1 MRILWITLECI
12 YPPNT
17 GGRIG
22 VFKRLE
28 QLYSKGNE
36 IYLFYPYDS
45 DSDLQAERE
54 LKKYCKEVFAYKRK
68 KSFRTLLKLLRYPY
82 TIASRDIKEL
92 QRDIA
97 DCIEKNNIE
106 IINVDFPH
114 MCVNLFGIVKNY
126 AVPIVLNQ
134 HNIEWEFYRE
144 VAHSNKNILKKFLYF
159 TDSFRL
165 KRYEER
171 LSKKINF
178 SGITFVSDLDMQ
190 YYAQWI
196 GKKEKLRL
204 IPVGADIPSCGNEYT
219 KKSSEKII
227 IFAGKMSA
235 APNEDAVVWFVYK
248 ILPLV
253 LAEFPDLKFYI
264 VGKDPTKSVLKLA
277 NRNVVVTGM
286 VESLDEYYKTA
297 DLVVLPLRHG
307 EGVKVKLLEAMS
319 YAKPVVT
326 TSVGSQGI
334 LHAENIGF
342 RIDDEAHNFADD
354 CISLLKDREQAFKTG
369 EKLYE
374 YFLRNYTWEIIGENY
389 QEFLQGICRKNEGS
403 RINKP

>member
-36 IYLFYPYDS
+36 IYLFYPYDN
-45 DSDLQAERE
+45 DSDVQAERE
-54 LKKYCKEVFAYKRK
+54 LSKYCKEVFAYQRK
-68 KSFRTLLKLLRYPY
+68 ISFRTLMKSLRYPY

-97 DCIEKNNIE
+97 DCIEKNNIDL
-106 IINVDFPH
+106 INVDFPH
-114 MCVNLFGIVKNY
+114 MCVNLFGTVKNHDI
-126 AVPIVLNQ
+126 PIVLNQ
-134 HNIEWEFYRE
+134 HNIEWKFYRE

-159 TDSFRL
+159 ADSFRL

-178 SGITFVSDLDMQ
+178 SGITFVSDSDME

-196 GKKEKLRL
+196 GNKEKLRL
-204 IPVGADIPSCGNEYT
+204 IPVGADIPSQGNKFT
-219 KKSSEKII
+219 KKSSEKAIV
-227 IFAGKMSA
+227 FVGKMSA
-235 APNEDAVVWFVYK
+235 APNEDAAVWFVSK
-248 ILPLV
+248 ILPRILT
-253 LAEFPDLKFYI
+253 EFPDLKFYI
-264 VGKDPTKSVLKLA
+264 VGKDPTKQVLKLA

-286 VESLDEYYKTA
+286 VESLDDYYNIA

-319 YAKPVVT
+319 YVKPVVT

-334 LHAENIGF
+334 LHSEKIGF
-342 RIDDEAHNFADD
+342 LIDDEARNFADD
-354 CISLLKDREQAFKTG
+354 CISVLKDSVQASKTG
-369 EKLYE
+369 EKLFE

-389 QEFLQGICRKNEGS
+389 QEFLESVCRKN
-403 RINKP
+403 